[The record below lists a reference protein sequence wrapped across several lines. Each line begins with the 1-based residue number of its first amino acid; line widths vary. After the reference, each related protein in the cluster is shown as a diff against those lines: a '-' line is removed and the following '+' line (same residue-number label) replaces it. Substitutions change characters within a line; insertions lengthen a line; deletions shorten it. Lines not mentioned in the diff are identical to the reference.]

1 MGQRYQKRAELL
13 VECAVHRR
21 PLTMTAAIDPLARLG
36 SVEAAVMERI
46 KALES
51 RFSNLVKL
59 LTNSSLKAS
68 EG

>member
-1 MGQRYQKRAELL
+1 
-13 VECAVHRR
+13 
-21 PLTMTAAIDPLARLG
+21 MTAAIDPLARLG

-46 KALES
+46 KALEA
-51 RFSNLVKL
+51 RFSNLGKL